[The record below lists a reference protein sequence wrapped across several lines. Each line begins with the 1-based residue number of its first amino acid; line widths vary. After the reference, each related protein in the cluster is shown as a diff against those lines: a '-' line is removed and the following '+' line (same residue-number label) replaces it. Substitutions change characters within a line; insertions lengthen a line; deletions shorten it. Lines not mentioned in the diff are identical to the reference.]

1 MRGADFFRFAFQS
14 LASHRLR
21 TFLSALGIAI
31 GIAAVILLTSIG
43 QGLQRFIVDEF
54 TQFGTNIIG
63 IAPGHT
69 DTRGGPVGA
78 INTVRPL
85 SIDDALA
92 LRRAPHILAADP
104 TVQGNGE
111 IAVEGDSGR
120 RSRRVM
126 IYGVSHAMTD
136 VVKMEVAQGSFLP
149 NDDPRAARAFVVLG
163 AKAAEELF
171 PERSP
176 LGQRMRVGG
185 ERYRVIGVMAPKG
198 QVLGMDLDDM
208 VYIPVGRALEMFNRE
223 SLAEIHV
230 SYDPL
235 TPLAEV
241 EASLR
246 HALIARHGREDFT
259 ITPQAK
265 MLETFDT
272 ILGAITFAVA
282 AIGGISLLVGGI
294 GILTILTIAVSER
307 TAEIGLLRAL
317 GATQRRILALFLGEA
332 AALAALGGASGLLLG
347 WGIGRLLHL
356 LIPALPVQLPW
367 AYALVA
373 EISAVAVG
381 LAAGV
386 MPARRA
392 ARLDPIEALR
402 SE

>member
-1 MRGADFFRFAFQS
+1 MRSADFFRFAFQS

-21 TFLSALGIAI
+21 TFLSALGIAV
-31 GIAAVILLTSIG
+31 GITAVILLTSIG
-43 QGLQRFIVDEF
+43 QGLQQFIVAEF
-54 TQFGTNIIG
+54 SQFGTNIIG
-63 IAPGHT
+63 ITPGHT

-92 LRRAPHILAADP
+92 LRRVPHILAADP

-126 IYGVSHAMTD
+126 IYGTSRAMID
-136 VVKMEVAQGSFLP
+136 VVKMKVAQGDFLP
-149 NDDPRAARAFVVLG
+149 ADDPRTARAFVVLG
-163 AKAAEELF
+163 AKAAAELF
-171 PERSP
+171 PDSSP

-185 ERYRVIGVMAPKG
+185 ERYRVVGVMEAKG
-198 QVLGMDLDDM
+198 QLLGMDLDDM

-223 SLAEIHV
+223 SLGEIRV

-235 TPLAEV
+235 TPLPVV
-241 EASLR
+241 EANLR
-246 HALIARHGREDFT
+246 RALMDRHGREDFT

-272 ILGAITFAVA
+272 ILSAITFAVA

-317 GATQRRILALFLGEA
+317 GATQKRILMLFLGEA
-332 AALAALGGASGLLLG
+332 AALAALGGGTGLLLG
-347 WGIGRLLHL
+347 WGIGGLLQ
-356 LIPALPVQLPW
+356 IFMPSLPVQLPW
-367 AYALVA
+367 SYAIAAEVSAVLIGLVA
-373 EISAVAVG
+373 
-381 LAAGV
+381 GV
-386 MPARRA
+386 LPARRA